1 MLWYICAVNT
11 CQVTELPSRSP
22 SCRILLASERR
33 VLNVCLIARH
43 ISFASTCRHRLLFG
57 RKCRSPYSFTV
68 MAWQSLITRF
78 LNVCYG
84 HIILIHFRLGERPR
98 RLDRDRDL
106 ERPARRELRRPSHGS
121 PGPEILICGIG
132 AGGEPVV
139 LSRALR
145 HFNTGIRR
153 SP

>member
-1 MLWYICAVNT
+1 MSASSRDIFLSELHVGICYFFVENFARHARLECWRGQNPI
-11 CQVTELPSRSP
+11 EPL
-22 SCRILLASERR
+22 
-33 VLNVCLIARH
+33 LNVCDDRV
-43 ISFASTCRHRLLFG
+43 T
-57 RKCRSPYSFTV
+57 
-68 MAWQSLITRF
+68 
-78 LNVCYG
+78 LN
-84 HIILIHFRLGERPR
+84 HFRLGERPR

-139 LSRALR
+139 LSRARR
-145 HFNTGIRR
+145 HFNTGMRR